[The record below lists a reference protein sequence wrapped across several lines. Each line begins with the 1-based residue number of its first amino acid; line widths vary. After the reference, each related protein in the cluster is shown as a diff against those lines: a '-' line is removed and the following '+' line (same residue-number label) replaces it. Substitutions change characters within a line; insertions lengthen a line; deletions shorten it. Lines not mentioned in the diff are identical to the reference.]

1 MNRALVSRLILKD
14 WYLARATLALVAAAG
29 CASVGVLYLRSETS
43 GFIGLISAFIVTIL
57 LGDLLPMQT
66 IVNERKRQNLAFVMS
81 LPISPME
88 YTTAKILSNVLAFIP
103 IWLAI
108 TAGVLWTIA
117 AAGSYGGIIP
127 LTLVLALS
135 PFVAFC
141 LLLAVA
147 IVLESELVAIITM
160 GAFNVSYSFYWFFL
174 LRIPGLQQ
182 EVKSPV
188 AIWSRPIL
196 SIIAAEV
203 AVIVVALGLTF
214 FFQSRKR
221 DFV

>member
-14 WYLARATLALVAAAG
+14 WYLARTPLALIAAAG
-29 CASVGVLYLRSETS
+29 CASVGVLCLRTEAS
-43 GFIGLISAFIVTIL
+43 GFIGLTAAFIVTIF
-57 LGDLLPMQT
+57 LGVLLPMLT
-66 IVNERKRQNLAFVMS
+66 IVTERKRQNLAFVMS

-108 TAGVLWTIA
+108 VATVLWMIA
-117 AAGSYGGIIP
+117 RAGGLGGIIP
-127 LTLVLALS
+127 VTLVLALS

-147 IVLESELVAIITM
+147 IVLESELIAMITM

-174 LRIPGLQQ
+174 VRIPGLQ
-182 EVKSPV
+182 EEMKSPV

-196 SIIAAEV
+196 SILAAEI
-203 AVIVVALGLTF
+203 AVIIVALGLTF